1 MKPIFGRGPSL
12 QLRLFLAV
20 IISVAAI
27 VADSRF
33 GVFSHV
39 RVYLSSLVSPLQYI
53 ANAPGT
59 LLDTMSTQ
67 VQTRADLIE
76 QTKQQEQQLFT
87 LRSRLLKMDQLEHEN
102 QRLRELLG
110 SPLRQDEQKMVTQV
124 ISTVN
129 DPYSDQVVI
138 DKGSVNGV
146 YEGQPV
152 ISDKGVVGQVVAVA
166 KLTSR
171 VLLIC
176 DATHALPIQVLR
188 NDIRVIAAGNGCTDD
203 LQLEHLPANTDIR
216 VGDVLVTSGLGG
228 RFPEGYPV
236 AVVSSVKLD
245 TQRAYTVIQARPT
258 AGLQRLRYL
267 LLLWGAD
274 RNGANPMTPEEVHR
288 VANERLMQMMPQV
301 LPSPDA
307 MGPKLPEPATGIAQP
322 TPQQPATGNAATAP
336 AAPTQPAAN
345 RSPQRATP
353 PQSGAQPPARAPG
366 GQ

>member
-20 IISVAAI
+20 IISVAVI

-110 SPLRQDEQKMVTQV
+110 SPVHKESRKMVAELLSVDSDPFSHQV
-124 ISTVN
+124 LIN
-129 DPYSDQVVI
+129 
-138 DKGSVNGV
+138 KGALDGV
-146 YEGQPV
+146 YNGQPV
-152 ISDKGVVGQVVAVA
+152 INDQGVVGQVLHVGST
-166 KLTSR
+166 TSR
-171 VLLIC
+171 VLLIT
-176 DATHALPIQVLR
+176 DSSHGIPVRVLR
-188 NDIRVIAAGNGCTDD
+188 NDLRAIASGSGELDK
-203 LQLEHLPANTDIR
+203 LELRNLPRNTDVQ
-216 VGDVLVTSGLGG
+216 VGDLLVTSGLGG

-236 AVVSSVKLD
+236 ATVTRSDYVEGKPFAQIEAKPLVALD
-245 TQRAYTVIQARPT
+245 
-258 AGLQRLRYL
+258 RLRYL
-267 LLLWGAD
+267 LLLWTD
-274 RNGANPMTPEEVHR
+274 KKPEVHDK
-288 VANERLMQMMPQV
+288 
-301 LPSPDA
+301 DA
-307 MGPKLPEPATGIAQP
+307 LEPAAS
-322 TPQQPATGNAATAP
+322 ASVATATS
-336 AAPTQPAAN
+336 AAG
-345 RSPQRATP
+345 AT
-353 PQSGAQPPARAPG
+353 R
-366 GQ
+366 

>member
-33 GVFSHV
+33 GVFAHA

-110 SPLRQDEQKMVTQV
+110 SPVHKESRKMVAELLSVDSDPFSHQV
-124 ISTVN
+124 LIN
-129 DPYSDQVVI
+129 
-138 DKGSVNGV
+138 KGALDGV
-146 YEGQPV
+146 YNGQPV
-152 ISDKGVVGQVVAVA
+152 INDQGVVGQVLHVGST
-166 KLTSR
+166 TSR
-171 VLLIC
+171 VLLIT
-176 DATHALPIQVLR
+176 DSSHGIPVRVLR
-188 NDIRVIAAGNGCTDD
+188 NDLRAIASGSGELDK
-203 LQLEHLPANTDIR
+203 LELRNLPRNTDVQ
-216 VGDVLVTSGLGG
+216 VGDLLVTSGLGG

-236 AVVSSVKLD
+236 ATVTRSDYVEGKPFAQIEAKPLVALD
-245 TQRAYTVIQARPT
+245 
-258 AGLQRLRYL
+258 RLRYL
-267 LLLWGAD
+267 LLLWTD
-274 RNGANPMTPEEVHR
+274 KKPEVHDKD
-288 VANERLMQMMPQV
+288 E
-301 LPSPDA
+301 
-307 MGPKLPEPATGIAQP
+307 EPAASASAAG
-322 TPQQPATGNAATAP
+322 AT
-336 AAPTQPAAN
+336 
-345 RSPQRATP
+345 R
-353 PQSGAQPPARAPG
+353 
-366 GQ
+366 

>member
-67 VQTRADLIE
+67 VQTRANLIE

-110 SPLRQDEQKMVTQV
+110 SPVHKESRKMVAELLSVDSDPFSHQV
-124 ISTVN
+124 LIN
-129 DPYSDQVVI
+129 
-138 DKGSVNGV
+138 KGALDGV
-146 YEGQPV
+146 YNGQPV
-152 ISDKGVVGQVVAVA
+152 INDQGVVGQVLHVGST
-166 KLTSR
+166 TSR
-171 VLLIC
+171 VLLIT
-176 DATHALPIQVLR
+176 DSSHGIPVRVLR
-188 NDIRVIAAGNGCTDD
+188 NDLRAIASGSGELDK
-203 LQLEHLPANTDIR
+203 LELRNLPRNTDVQ
-216 VGDVLVTSGLGG
+216 VGNLLVTSGLGG

-236 AVVSSVKLD
+236 ATVTRSDYVEGKPFAQIEAKPLVALD
-245 TQRAYTVIQARPT
+245 
-258 AGLQRLRYL
+258 RLRYL
-267 LLLWGAD
+267 LLLWTD
-274 RNGANPMTPEEVHR
+274 KKPEVHDK
-288 VANERLMQMMPQV
+288 
-301 LPSPDA
+301 DA
-307 MGPKLPEPATGIAQP
+307 LEPAAS
-322 TPQQPATGNAATAP
+322 ASAATATS
-336 AAPTQPAAN
+336 AAG
-345 RSPQRATP
+345 AT
-353 PQSGAQPPARAPG
+353 R
-366 GQ
+366 

>member
-59 LLDTMSTQ
+59 LLDAMSTQ

-110 SPLRQDEQKMVTQV
+110 SPVHKESRKMVAELLSVDSDPFSHQV
-124 ISTVN
+124 LIN
-129 DPYSDQVVI
+129 
-138 DKGSVNGV
+138 KGALDGV
-146 YEGQPV
+146 YNGQPV
-152 ISDKGVVGQVVAVA
+152 INDQGVVGQVLHVGST
-166 KLTSR
+166 TSR
-171 VLLIC
+171 VLLIT
-176 DATHALPIQVLR
+176 DSSHGIPVRVLR
-188 NDIRVIAAGNGCTDD
+188 NDLRAIASGSGELDK
-203 LQLEHLPANTDIR
+203 LELRNLPRNTDVQ
-216 VGDVLVTSGLGG
+216 VGDLLVTSGLGG

-236 AVVSSVKLD
+236 ATVTRSDYVEGKPFAQIEAKPLVALD
-245 TQRAYTVIQARPT
+245 
-258 AGLQRLRYL
+258 RLRYL
-267 LLLWGAD
+267 LLLWTD
-274 RNGANPMTPEEVHR
+274 KKPEVHDK
-288 VANERLMQMMPQV
+288 
-301 LPSPDA
+301 DA
-307 MGPKLPEPATGIAQP
+307 LEPAAS
-322 TPQQPATGNAATAP
+322 ASAATATS
-336 AAPTQPAAN
+336 AAG
-345 RSPQRATP
+345 AT
-353 PQSGAQPPARAPG
+353 R
-366 GQ
+366 